1 MKKTFPLIVAVLLF
15 ACTEKKIEQAA
26 PAETTPETQDVPA
39 EFVLQILQRI
49 PSPVETSFLLK
60 ESGKGYDQR
69 NLNSPD
75 KLTLYNSNFKK
86 ALNLGVYGSDLAY
99 INVYGQHQE
108 SPKYL
113 TSIKKLADDLHLG
126 QFFDLETIRRFAI
139 NSNNL
144 DSLLFASTQ
153 NFNDINSYL
162 QKEGR
167 SHLSA
172 LLLTGGWLEGLNLMC
187 EAGVANPRS
196 ADIHQTIGE
205 QKIIFDGIMQLLSFY
220 KDRDSNIASLHADM
234 LELEAAFSKVT
245 ITYTYVKPTYK
256 VVNNTLVIKDNSTS
270 TVAITPADVQNITT
284 VTKKIRSKI
293 ID

>member
-1 MKKTFPLIVAVLLF
+1 MKKLILPIIAVLLF
-15 ACTEKKIEQAA
+15 ACTEKKMEQAQPAESA
-26 PAETTPETQDVPA
+26 PATQDVPA

-86 ALNLGVYGSDLAY
+86 ALNLGIYGSDLAY
-99 INVYGQHQE
+99 INVYGQNHE

-113 TSIKKLADDLHLG
+113 ASIQKLANDLHLG
-126 QFFDLETIRRFAI
+126 QFFDMETIRRLAV

-153 NFNDINSYL
+153 NFNDINLYL

-167 SHLSA
+167 SQLSA
-172 LLLTGGWLEGLNLMC
+172 LLLTGGWLEGLSLMC
-187 EAGVANPRS
+187 EVAVANPQNTEL
-196 ADIHQTIGE
+196 HQAIGE
-205 QKIIFDGIMQLLSFY
+205 QKIIFDSIMQLLSFY
-220 KDRDSNIASLHADM
+220 KDHDSNIAALHADM
-234 LELEAAFSKVT
+234 LGLEAAFSKVT
-245 ITYTYVKPTYK
+245 ITYTYIKPTYK

-270 TVAITPADVQNITT
+270 TVAITPEDVQNITT

-293 ID
+293 VD

>member
-1 MKKTFPLIVAVLLF
+1 MKKILLMIVAVLLF
-15 ACTEKKIEQAA
+15 ACSEKKIEQAP
-26 PAETTPETQDVPA
+26 PAETTAETQDVPA

-60 ESGKGYDQR
+60 ESGNGYDAR

-75 KLTLYNSNFKK
+75 KLTRYSSNFKK
-86 ALNLGVYGSDLAY
+86 ALNLGIYGSDLAY
-99 INVYGQHQE
+99 INVYEQSQE

-113 TSIKKLADDLHLG
+113 ASIKKLADDLHLG
-126 QFFDLETIRRFAI
+126 QFFDLETIRRLAV

-172 LLLTGGWLEGLNLMC
+172 LLLTGGWIEGLNLLC
-187 EAGVANPRS
+187 EAGAANPQS
-196 ADIHQTIGE
+196 TDIHQTIGE
-205 QKIIFDGIMQLLSFY
+205 QKIIFDSIMQLLSFY
-220 KDRDSNIASLHADM
+220 KDRDSYIAALHSDM
-234 LELEAAFSKVT
+234 LELEAAYSKVT

-256 VVNNTLVIKDNSTS
+256 VVNNTLIVKDNSTS
-270 TVAITPADVQNITT
+270 TVVITPEDVQNITT
-284 VTKKIRSKI
+284 VTKKIRNKI
-293 ID
+293 VD